1 METNSRKDTQVRPEH
16 PNVDTPP
23 RRAALMSSWQLR
35 RPQELDLGNNFHKA
49 FNLAPLPNLRN
60 FVDLDHSSIE
70 EVRYR
75 S

>member
-1 METNSRKDTQVRPEH
+1 
-16 PNVDTPP
+16 
-23 RRAALMSSWQLR
+23 MSSWQLR